1 MTLRHRFAGGALAAL
16 MLWAGGSGDRLVA
29 CGPFFSQLVFTNAVY
44 PHNPDAYA
52 IGSLGIVQ
60 PRYARRYLV
69 QAYRRFAG
77 IAPAGA
83 DVIPSTE
90 TASTVAVS
98 RWLVAIQQVPS
109 ATQTR
114 RPHALSRVERRTAE
128 YAFFDNCGSDAFVV
142 ATETLKAR
150 VQQFGAASSGVRS
163 WATAQE
169 AVFANCEGDP
179 ATPLTL
185 PEPASATLDPTLIAD
200 RAYQTAA
207 AYFYATQYEKAEAL
221 FRAIAA
227 DGTSSWQPAGRYLA
241 TRALIRRALVSTA
254 DQAVARTLLSQA
266 DAELGAIVADPA
278 QATMHGAARG
288 LRRWVL
294 VHLRPADRLAEA
306 AKALATSPQP
316 SAQDYTDYT
325 VLMDR
330 LVNENVIY
338 DYAKV
343 SEALIRGDD
352 LTDWIVALQGRGGAG
367 QARALAQWKSTQT
380 LPWLVAALWRVDA
393 DSADATA
400 LLAAADAVK
409 ASSSAFATV
418 SFLRVRLLIA
428 RGDRS
433 SARIALQS
441 LPDAPTPAFPADAI
455 NLVRSLRLSVAEN
468 LDEFLAAAP
477 RMPVSTGGS
486 FADAYGSDTNGPFAL
501 PAFDVDAAVTLTEQM
516 PLSQLVDV
524 VRSATLP
531 QRLRLKV
538 AIMAWTR
545 AVELRDDTA
554 GLAVAPLLQ
563 KLAPAVSPDL
573 DRYVKATSADT
584 RHVAGI
590 LTLLRWPGLR
600 NYVPLAEEISVY
612 RGTELR
618 DDIALDAIGVNW
630 WCGFTPRTYQPAGP
644 YDWSKERPVTS
655 LPDVSSTTTRSTAP
669 GFLTAAAHV
678 AASAEWMR
686 LQTLGSAPTYLAAEA
701 AAWAESRPRDPEVA
715 EALARAVKATH
726 YGCGDDKTGTSS
738 QRAFALLHK
747 LYPNSSW
754 AKATPFWY
762 NAR

>member
-1 MTLRHRFAGGALAAL
+1 VAL
-16 MLWAGGSGDRLVA
+16 MIWAGGSGDRVAA
-29 CGPFFSQLVFTNAVY
+29 CGPFFSQLVMTNAVY
-44 PHNPDAYA
+44 PQDPAA
-52 IGSLGIVQ
+52 FSQGALGIVQ

-83 DVIPSTE
+83 DSIPSTE
-90 TASTVAVS
+90 TTSTAAVS
-98 RWLVAIQQVPS
+98 RWLAAIQQVPG
-109 ATQTR
+109 TTPTK
-114 RPHALSRVERRTAE
+114 RPRASESVERRTAE
-128 YAFFDNCGSDAFVV
+128 YDFFENCSTDAFVV
-142 ATETLKAR
+142 SLETLRAR
-150 VQQFGAASSGVRS
+150 SQQFGAASPGVRS

-179 ATPLTL
+179 ATTPLTL
-185 PEPASATLDPTLIAD
+185 PEPAAATIDPILIAD

-221 FRAIAA
+221 FRDIAA
-227 DGTSSWQPAGRYLA
+227 DRSSPWQVKGRYLA
-241 TRALIRRALVSTA
+241 TRALIRRALVSTKDPA
-254 DQAVARTLLSQA
+254 IARTLLNRA
-266 DAELGAIVADPA
+266 DAELSAILADPS
-278 QATMHGAARG
+278 QATMHEPARG

-294 VHLRPADRLAEA
+294 VHLRPADRLLEA
-306 AKALATSPQP
+306 AKALATAQQP
-316 SAQDYTDYT
+316 LAQDYTDYT

-330 LVNENVIY
+330 LVNENVTY

-352 LTDWIVALQGRGGAG
+352 LTDWIVALQGQGAAG
-367 QARALAQWKSTQT
+367 QARAVAQWKSTQT

-393 DSADATA
+393 ASADATA
-400 LLAAADAVK
+400 LLAAADAVQ

-433 SARIALQS
+433 AARIALQS
-441 LPDAPTPAFPADAI
+441 LPDAPTPQFPADAI
-455 NLVRSLRLSVAEN
+455 NLLRSQRFRVASS
-468 LDEFLAAAP
+468 LDELLTFAP
-477 RMPVSTGGS
+477 RMPVAAGGS
-486 FADAYGSDTNGPFAL
+486 FEDANANDVTEPFSQT
-501 PAFDVDAAVTLTEQM
+501 AFDVDAATTLTEQL

-524 VRSATLP
+524 VRSERLP
-531 QRLRLKV
+531 ARLRLKV

-545 AVELRDDTA
+545 AVELRDDAA
-554 GLAVAPLLQ
+554 GLAVVPLLQ
-563 KLAPAVSPDL
+563 KLAPALSPDL
-573 DRYVKATSADT
+573 DRYMKATAADT
-584 RHVAGI
+584 RHVAGV

-612 RGTELR
+612 RGTEPR

-655 LPDVSSTTTRSTAP
+655 LPDVSSTTTRSTPP
-669 GFLTAAAHV
+669 GFLTAAARV

-701 AAWAESRPRDPEVA
+701 AAWAQARPRDPDVA
-715 EALARAVKATH
+715 EALAGAVKATH
-726 YGCGDDKTGTSS
+726 YGCGDDKTGAAS

-747 LYPNSSW
+747 NYPNSSW
-754 AKATPFWY
+754 AKETPFWY